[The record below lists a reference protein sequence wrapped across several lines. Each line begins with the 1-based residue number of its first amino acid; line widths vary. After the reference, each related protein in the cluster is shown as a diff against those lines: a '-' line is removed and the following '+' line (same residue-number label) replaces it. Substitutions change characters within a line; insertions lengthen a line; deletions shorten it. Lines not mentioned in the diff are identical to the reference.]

1 MFSYCFGTN
10 LNVAVFNG
18 FDCWLGQHVRAHV
31 PLVGQ
36 HRLDHHAA
44 AIAVR
49 DGQVVRF
56 DLFQQAE
63 GVNRRNNGFTRREAF
78 QFLELRRDLAGV
90 DVGFIAFGVVDF
102 RAFAD
107 VAVKGKDVDHRQL
120 VTTTHFVVVKVV
132 RRG

>member
-1 MFSYCFGTN
+1 MPGCGDPTTADGRYTS
-10 LNVAVFNG
+10 LNIAHREVHIFVLLRHELNITVFNG

-63 GVNRRNNGFTRREAF
+63 GVNCRNNGFTRREAF
-78 QFLELRRDLAGV
+78 QFLELRRDLAG
-90 DVGFIAFGVVDF
+90 
-102 RAFAD
+102 
-107 VAVKGKDVDHRQL
+107 
-120 VTTTHFVVVKVV
+120 
-132 RRG
+132 